1 MQSFNS
7 FRSAL
12 MLIVAVAALAPAR
25 ATDYGKIGPTYPVRE
40 PDMLAWIEQRVAAKV
55 ASGEALRHQQ
65 QQAEK
70 ISHKLHNPEPLRSV
84 TRASKSRTVY
94 YDPTFVVEEN
104 VTDDSGRI
112 LVLAGTTINPLER
125 VGLSRPLVFFDARDK
140 NQVAFAKRY
149 LDGRA
154 GLAKPILVGGSYFE
168 LMKQWQT
175 PVYFDQQSALIRK
188 LGIRH
193 VPAIVVQD
201 GKRLRIDEIAL

>member
-1 MQSFNS
+1 MQSSNHLS
-7 FRSAL
+7 
-12 MLIVAVAALAPAR
+12 AALVLAVTALSPAW
-25 ATDYGKIGPTYPVRE
+25 AADYGKIGPTYLVHE

-70 ISHKLHNPEPLRSV
+70 IKHKLHNPEPLRSV
-84 TRASKSRTVY
+84 TRARKPRTLY

-104 VTDDSGRI
+104 ITDDGGRI
-112 LVLAGTTINPLER
+112 LVAAGTTINPLDR
-125 VGLSRPLVFFDARDK
+125 VGLHRPLVFFDARDE

-168 LMKQWQT
+168 LMRQWQT